1 MATQSFFEDLIIDDA
16 ESSARLE
23 ELFREH
29 PVVKTDPNYVP
40 LPLDDPEVLRGI
52 EETLRA
58 RKAAREAAD
67 GPQAPSSQECSC
79 PHVANEDEIT
89 VTELS
94 EDIDASEALTPW
106 DELFREHPVVKTDPN
121 YVPLPLNDPDVLRG
135 IEETLRARKAAREA
149 QDQQSDCDPMP

>member
-1 MATQSFFEDLIIDDA
+1 MATQSFFEDIIIDDA

-58 RKAAREAAD
+58 RREAKEAKE
-67 GPQAPSSQECSC
+67 A
-79 PHVANEDEIT
+79 
-89 VTELS
+89 TE
-94 EDIDASEALTPW
+94 
-106 DELFREHPVVKTDPN
+106 
-121 YVPLPLNDPDVLRG
+121 
-135 IEETLRARKAAREA
+135 
-149 QDQQSDCDPMP
+149 